1 MHLRAFFVKL
11 YTDNQRYSKAT
22 GNKHGFESAANMA
35 EVKAK
40 EEEEELLAQQLGDIA
55 LAATA
60 DKEHIQQMSNATD
73 DMLAIIKEQS
83 EQIKELVRQNGL
95 LVAALATGNAQVPQ
109 VSTDTA
115 ASLAAGAAAKK
126 KIDGGDIALRD
137 KKGRC
142 VVCNRHFKTAICY
155 ELECNKELHPGGWRS
170 AFV

>member
-1 MHLRAFFVKL
+1 MIQAIKEIYACQIFDARDMKEWEKKPAADKTWVHLRAFFVEL

-22 GNKHGFESAANMA
+22 GNKHGFESAANVA

-40 EEEEELLAQQLGDIA
+40 EEEEELVAQQLGDIA

-95 LVAALATGNAQVPQ
+95 LVAAPAT
-109 VSTDTA
+109 
-115 ASLAAGAAAKK
+115 
-126 KIDGGDIALRD
+126 
-137 KKGRC
+137 
-142 VVCNRHFKTAICY
+142 
-155 ELECNKELHPGGWRS
+155 
-170 AFV
+170 